1 MKIWGVV
8 FSTLLATLVVSCQI
22 PYTPY
27 HGATALRN
35 GHGGTVRTVNGVDM
49 WEDGEPERKFKILG
63 VLQDDHE
70 SDAALARAA
79 RRNGGNVLI
88 HGGINRNGDPEPR
101 MRNRW
106 LVALYTE

>member
-1 MKIWGVV
+1 MKIRVV
-8 FSTLLATLVVSCQI
+8 LCSTLLATLAVSCQI

-27 HGATALRN
+27 QGAPALRN
-35 GHGGTVRTVNGVDM
+35 GHGGTVRTVDGIDM

-70 SDAALARAA
+70 SDSALASAA
-79 RRNGGNVLI
+79 RKQGGNVLI
-88 HGGINRNGDPEPR
+88 HGGINRTGDPEPH

-106 LVALYTE
+106 LVALYVE

>member
-1 MKIWGVV
+1 MRIRVV
-8 FSTLLATLVVSCQI
+8 LCSTLLATLVVSCQI

-27 HGATALRN
+27 HGATASRS
-35 GHGGTVRTVNGVDM
+35 GHGGTVRVVDGVDL

-70 SDAALARAA
+70 SDSALASAA
-79 RRNGGNVLI
+79 KKHGGNVLI
-88 HGGINRNGDPEPR
+88 HGGVNRNGDPEPQ

-106 LVALYTE
+106 LVALYAE